1 MRIYSFFDVLS
12 IATQI
17 LSLAFLIVSILNVI
31 INFFIKKENKSIK
44 QETEDIVKDIQNQP
58 DYDVF
63 KLLYKNV
70 RESTEYYIISKRQ
83 ANKSFTLAI
92 ISCLLGVIIY
102 ICGFL
107 IVANSDEDITIFTT
121 ISGTVV
127 ELIAGLSFWVYNKC
141 VKQLNE
147 YHKRLNSTEK
157 YLTSIQMADKM
168 NDSGKEEMYKW
179 LIQNVM
185 LFDLNHQSNQKEDDG
200 NTNKP

>member
-1 MRIYSFFDVLS
+1 MNYGNFLEILS
-12 IATQI
+12 IITQI
-17 LSLAFLIVSILNVI
+17 LSLAFLCISIVNIVI
-31 INFFIKKENKSIK
+31 QSFVKKESASIK
-44 QETEDIVKDIQNQP
+44 QETEDIVNQIQNQP

-83 ANKSFTLAI
+83 ANKSFSLAL
-92 ISCLLGVIIY
+92 ISCFLGVIIY
-102 ICGFL
+102 ICGFF
-107 IVANSDEDITIFTT
+107 IVAFFDQDIAILTT
-121 ISGTVV
+121 ISGSIV

-157 YLTSIQMADKM
+157 YLTSIQMADRL
-168 NDSGKEEMYKW
+168 NETERAEMYKW

-185 LFDLNHQSNQKEDDG
+185 IYDLDRNSIEIKDEQ
-200 NTNKP
+200 TAI

>member
-1 MRIYSFFDVLS
+1 MNYGNFLEILS
-12 IATQI
+12 IITQI
-17 LSLAFLIVSILNVI
+17 LSLAFLCISIVNIVI
-31 INFFIKKENKSIK
+31 QSFVKKESTSIK
-44 QETEDIVKDIQNQP
+44 QETEDIVNQIQNQP

-83 ANKSFTLAI
+83 ANKSFSLAL
-92 ISCLLGVIIY
+92 ISCFLGVIIY
-102 ICGFL
+102 ICGFF
-107 IVANSDEDITIFTT
+107 IVAFFDQDIAILTT
-121 ISGTVV
+121 ISGSIV

-157 YLTSIQMADKM
+157 YLTSIQMADRL
-168 NDSGKEEMYKW
+168 NETERAEMYKW

-185 LFDLNHQSNQKEDDG
+185 IYDLDRNSIEIKDEQ
-200 NTNKP
+200 TAI